1 VVAALPLWVIRGK
14 TPNMTQIIHVVGARP
29 NFMKAAPVYEALKQT
44 GKFDQRVVHTGQ
56 HYDSKM
62 SDVFFDQLNLLR
74 PEVNLEVG
82 SGSHSAQTAPGHG
95 PIRRGRIRTHKSIRR
110 SSRSVCLNLREV

>member
-1 VVAALPLWVIRGK
+1 
-14 TPNMTQIIHVVGARP
+14 MTQIIHVVGARP

-44 GKFDQRVVHTGQ
+44 GKFDQRPGHTGQ

-62 SDVFFDQLNLLR
+62 SDVFFEQLNLPR
-74 PEVNLEVG
+74 PDVNLEVG
-82 SGSHSAQTAPGHG
+82 SGSHSTQTAQVMV
-95 PIRRGRIRTHKSIRR
+95 RFEEEEFALTSQIRR